1 MDNSLAAEGLPPL
14 GEIITALQSN
24 PLYLDEAIPDEEAA
38 SITLHTKG
46 TLAKFRCKGGG
57 PPFQKQGRKVTY
69 TRRGCLEYLRARQ
82 RRSTSDRSRAA

>member
-1 MDNSLAAEGLPPL
+1 MDHAPAAEGLPTL
-14 GEIITALQSN
+14 GEIIISLQSN
-24 PLYLDEAIPDEEAA
+24 PLFLDEAISDDDAA

-46 TLAKFRCKGGG
+46 TLAKFRCTGQG

-82 RRSTSDRSRAA
+82 RRSTSDRAA